1 MSLLNT
7 LKLIHQIGGNMNT
20 VGKVESTYDPNI
32 YEWTAPSQKG
42 WECPRCGQIWA
53 PWVSNCDCNKKNNY
67 VTTTT
72 TDKTKPIPLEINSWK
87 KYVTCKMGQDSC
99 ITVGGSDYYDSNS
112 KTYKNVPYTY
122 TNTIERS

>member
-32 YEWTAPSQKG
+32 YE
-42 WECPRCGQIWA
+42 C
-53 PWVSNCDCNKKNNY
+53 KKNNY

-87 KYVTCKMGQDSC
+87 KYVTCKMG
-99 ITVGGSDYYDSNS
+99 
-112 KTYKNVPYTY
+112 
-122 TNTIERS
+122 